1 VPTSLIQVCRH
12 YGNVVPRPQSHTCE
26 DFIKIENEYA
36 HIGINSVRIYIDGDR
51 LIVEAYVLDDTEYP
65 LLNNQLR
72 LIMAGSKEITLHGP
86 DIVTRILN
94 TIQTLV
100 SEIRFDY

>member
-1 VPTSLIQVCRH
+1 MCV
-12 YGNVVPRPQSHTCE
+12 
-26 DFIKIENEYA
+26 FIL
-36 HIGINSVRIYIDGDR
+36 D
-51 LIVEAYVLDDTEYP
+51 LYVLDDTEYP
-65 LLNNQLR
+65 LLPRAKMDIYDEESR